1 MLVEIP
7 ETRQIPGEGFRRWFS
22 DEKMD
27 LIVWYRREGGA
38 LIGFQL
44 CYDKNDREEG
54 EKALTWTEEEG
65 YRLDKVDTGEDR
77 GYTYKEA
84 PVLVKDGVFDSGR
97 IIRDFK
103 EASASLE
110 LPLKAFVLEILSK
123 YS

>member
-7 ETRQIPGEGFRRWFS
+7 ETRQIPGEGYRRWFS

-44 CYDKNDREEG
+44 CYDKDDRKQG
-54 EKALTWTEEEG
+54 EKALTWTEDEG
-65 YRLDKVDTGEDR
+65 YRHEKVDTGEDR
-77 GYTYKEA
+77 GYTHKEA
-84 PVLVKDGVFDSGR
+84 PVLVEGGAFDYGR
-97 IIRDFK
+97 IIREFK
-103 EASASLE
+103 NASASLE
-110 LPLKAFVLEILSK
+110 PPLKAFVLEILSK